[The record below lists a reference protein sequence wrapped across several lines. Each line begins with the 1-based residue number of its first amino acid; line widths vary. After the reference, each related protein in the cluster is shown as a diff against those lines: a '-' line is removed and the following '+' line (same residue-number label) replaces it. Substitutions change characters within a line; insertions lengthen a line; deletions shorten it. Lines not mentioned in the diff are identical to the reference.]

1 MAIFTPLNKSSV
13 QFESYFSKLKP
24 KKLNR
29 ENLIDHI
36 IKKSKTN
43 KLFSENDIEC
53 IDYREMKYANI
64 IFDFN
69 RKKNLKIVHDFLD
82 SINIFYCGRFGKWD
96 YLWSDQCLLSG
107 RSISKKINNL
117 F

>member
-1 MAIFTPLNKSSV
+1 
-13 QFESYFSKLKP
+13 
-24 KKLNR
+24 
-29 ENLIDHI
+29 
-36 IKKSKTN
+36 
-43 KLFSENDIEC
+43 
-53 IDYREMKYANI
+53 MKYANI

-117 F
+117 I